1 MCEQKIACGKKN
13 YVNID
18 RANDNHWVVGSGRVL
33 EPQLLQNGGVLHL
46 KFPSAHLLDKRDQ
59 LNLSSANFYILALI
73 SPSLHAHGI

>member
-33 EPQLLQNGGVLHL
+33 EPQVLQNGGVLHL
-46 KFPSAHLLDKRDQ
+46 KFPSAHLLSVI
-59 LNLSSANFYILALI
+59 NLIYLPRIFTF
-73 SPSLHAHGI
+73 